1 MSHIGKGSFSIVSMA
16 LNLTNNT
23 KYAIKTYQKIDQI
36 EIAKFE
42 NIEKEIKNMMKLK
55 ENKNVIQLDKVIM

>member
-1 MSHIGKGSFSIVSMA
+1 MA